1 MKIFKLLY
9 VVVIIIMALSW
20 LKIKELP
27 SQDKITTNL
36 LRDPIQ
42 TSTTRENFS
51 FSYRNKNYHVKPVA
65 DYELWGLVVTKNN
78 INAWY
83 NYYHD
88 KNSVNLKDICV
99 VWSKNITNGVYKDP
113 NITFK
118 SGEWTCYANW
128 NGHMTN
134 TFYPSNL
141 SNNHLLT
148 DDTNIQKIIRNVR
161 VGDQIYLKG
170 SLVDYAEQG
179 QAEYRMTSISRTDS
193 NQESRSGGA
202 CEIVYIDEFKIL
214 QKNQSFWH
222 IIYNLSQ
229 ILFIGLILTQ
239 LIIYIRNYRL
249 FIKK

>member
-9 VVVIIIMALSW
+9 AIVIIILVVSFM
-20 LKIKELP
+20 KIKELP
-27 SQDKITTNL
+27 SQDKITNDL
-36 LRDPIQ
+36 LKDPIQ

-51 FSYRNKNYHVKPVA
+51 FNYRNKSYQVKPVA
-65 DYELWGLVVTKNN
+65 DYELWGLVVSKNN

-88 KNSVNLKDICV
+88 KNSVNLKDICI
-99 VWSKNITNGVYKDP
+99 VWGKNITNNVYQDP

-134 TFYPSNL
+134 TFYPDNL

-148 DDTNIQKIIRNVR
+148 ANEAIQKIIKSVNI
-161 VGDQIYLKG
+161 GDQIYLKG
-170 SLVDYAEQG
+170 SLVDYNEKG
-179 QAEYRMTSISRTDS
+179 QTQYRMTSVLRTDS
-193 NQESRSGGA
+193 NQDSRSGGA
-202 CEIVYIDEFKIL
+202 CEIVYVDDIKVL

-222 IIYNLSQ
+222 AIYQLSKA
-229 ILFIGLILTQ
+229 LLLGLILIQ
-239 LIIYIRNYRL
+239 LIIYVRNYRL